1 MAEHIPFSAP
11 ALLLLGEGDFSYA
24 ASVDE
29 AVVAT
34 AYDDRETCCAK
45 YGARFGAH
53 EAAIV
58 SRGGKLVFGVD
69 ATDGGDLVKRFG
81 AARSRAVAFN
91 YPHTGTR
98 SLPANR
104 ALLRGALEAGG
115 ELVAAAGCTFSVTVK
130 TTGRYNAWA
139 GDLRDA
145 APVSLRLVGADKA
158 EPPQEYEHATTTG
171 VGKAV
176 GLEDNSVTWT
186 FRAADGA
193 PHAPLGAWL
202 RKLLAREAP
211 ACTLCERVF
220 TTEGDLIKHNAGAPH
235 RRRERELKRRKRARA
250 KEDEASARRA
260 KRANATEQ
268 KPWYFCDV
276 CGLEANS
283 RADLDNHLA
292 GKRHRATEARRSKEG
307 VS

>member
-1 MAEHIPFSAP
+1 MSAKAAAAP

-45 YGARFGAH
+45 YGARFVAH

-58 SRGGKLVFGVD
+58 SRGGRCAYSVD
-69 ATDGGDLVKRFG
+69 ATDGSMLLARFG
-81 AARSRAVAFN
+81 AARWRAVAFN

-98 SLPANR
+98 SLPANC

-130 TTGRYNAWA
+130 ATGRYNAWA

-145 APVSLRLVGADKA
+145 APVSLQLVSADKA
-158 EPPQEYEHATTTG
+158 EPPQKYEHATTTG

-211 ACTLCERVF
+211 ACTLCATVF

-235 RRRERELKRRKRARA
+235 RRRERERKRRKRGRA
-250 KEDEASARRA
+250 KEEEASARRT
-260 KRANATEQ
+260 KRADATEQ
-268 KPWYFCDV
+268 KPWFFCDV

-292 GKRHRATEARRSKEG
+292 GKRHRATAARISKE
-307 VS
+307 S